1 MIICSA
7 DVHKVK
13 IICTCILSFFNHL
26 FTMILYTS
34 KAALFRLLA
43 FVFLLH
49 FSSVLFAQV
58 DTLSLSIDQVDKR
71 FLDSNLNLLAL
82 HYNVDASKALI
93 QQAKLWPNP
102 VLNTDQNVY
111 SQNQFFQHG
120 KDANG
125 NPTGQYFIQVE
136 QLILTANK
144 RGKQINLATTNAR
157 ISELQ
162 LQDLLRNLRY
172 QLHNDYYNIAQ
183 FLNSR
188 SLLTAQLAR
197 LNNLQTAMEAQL
209 KAGNISQKDYLRV
222 QALVIGLQQDLAQ
235 ADRSLILAEED
246 LKMLLMMQGNT
257 FLKPNVT
264 ESNTDL
270 SLPNNVDSLIE
281 TARQNNAYYLLQQA
295 QHQYSLQNITYQK
308 ALASPDVTVGPEF
321 DKNSN
326 YSPNY
331 VGLSISLPLP
341 FWNRNQGNIKAA
353 EFNASQQ
360 KTQVQAANAQLQSN
374 VSGAYQRLL
383 LIYNLNNNAQKEF
396 YNNYKALFNNVVQS
410 YQQRQI
416 SLLEFL
422 DFADSYQQSQSRFL
436 EQQNNLQLAKEELN
450 YQVGTDVVK

>member
-1 MIICSA
+1 MIRYI
-7 DVHKVK
+7 
-13 IICTCILSFFNHL
+13 
-26 FTMILYTS
+26 S
-34 KAALFRLLA
+34 KAIFFKAITI
-43 FVFLLH
+43 VFLLQVSL
-49 FSSVLFAQV
+49 FVFAQKV
-58 DTLSLSIDQVDKR
+58 DTLSLSIDEVDKR
-71 FLDSNLNLLAL
+71 FLDSNLSLLAA

-102 VLNTDQNVY
+102 VLSTDQNVY

-120 KDANG
+120 KDVNG
-125 NPTGQYFIQVE
+125 NPTGQYFIQVQ
-136 QLILTANK
+136 QLIQTANK
-144 RGKQINLATTNAR
+144 RGKQINLATTNSR
-157 ISELQ
+157 IAELQ

-188 SLLTAQLAR
+188 NLVTQQLDR
-197 LNNLQTAMEAQL
+197 LRNLQTAMAGQL

-222 QALVIGLQQDLAQ
+222 QALVIGLEQDLAQ
-235 ADRSLILAEED
+235 ADRSLVLAEED
-246 LKMLLMMQGNT
+246 LKMLLLLRGNL
-257 FLKPNVT
+257 FIKPNVT
-264 ESNTDL
+264 ESNTAMA
-270 SLPNNVDSLIE
+270 LPTNVDSLIE

-295 QHQYSLQNITYQK
+295 QHLYSLQNVTYQK

-331 VGLSISLPLP
+331 LGLSISLPLP

-353 EFNASQQ
+353 QFNASQQ
-360 KTQVQAANAQLQSN
+360 QTQVQAAAMQLQSN
-374 VSGAYQRLL
+374 VSAAFQRLL
-383 LIYNLNNNAQKEF
+383 LIYNLNNNTQKEF
-396 YNNYKALFNNVVQS
+396 YNNYKNLFNNVVQS

-422 DFADSYQQSQSRFL
+422 DFADSYQQALSRFL

-450 YQVGTDVVK
+450 YQIGTTVIK

>member
-1 MIICSA
+1 MIRYI
-7 DVHKVK
+7 
-13 IICTCILSFFNHL
+13 
-26 FTMILYTS
+26 S
-34 KAALFRLLA
+34 KAILFRLIA

-49 FSSVLFAQV
+49 LALFVFAQT
-58 DTLSLSIDQVDKR
+58 DTVSLSIDEVDKR
-71 FLDSNLNLLAL
+71 FLDSNLSLLAA
-82 HYNVDASKALI
+82 HYNVDAGKALI

-120 KDANG
+120 KDLNG
-125 NPTGQYFIQVE
+125 NPTGQYFIQVQ

-157 ISELQ
+157 IAELQ

-188 SLLTAQLAR
+188 NLVTAQLDR
-197 LNNLQTAMEAQL
+197 LRNLQTAMEGQL

-222 QALVIGLQQDLAQ
+222 QALVIGLEQDLAQ
-235 ADRSLILAEED
+235 ADRSLVLAEED
-246 LKMLLMMQGNT
+246 IKMLLMLRGNT
-257 FLKPNVT
+257 FVKPNTT
-264 ESNTDL
+264 ESNTDMA
-270 SLPNNVDSLIE
+270 LPTNVDSLIE
-281 TARQNNAYYLLQQA
+281 TARQNNAFYLLQQT
-295 QHQYSLQNITYQK
+295 QHLYSLQNVTYQK
-308 ALASPDVTVGPEF
+308 ALAAPDVTVGPEF

-353 EFNASQQ
+353 EFTASQQ
-360 KTQVQAANAQLQSN
+360 RTQAQAADVQIQSN
-374 VSGAYQRLL
+374 VSAAFQRLL
-383 LIYNLNNNAQKEF
+383 LIYNVNNNTQKEF
-396 YNNYKALFNNVVQS
+396 YNNYKNLFNNVVQS

-422 DFADSYQQSQSRFL
+422 DFADSYQQVLSRSL

-450 YQVGTDVVK
+450 YQVGTIVIR